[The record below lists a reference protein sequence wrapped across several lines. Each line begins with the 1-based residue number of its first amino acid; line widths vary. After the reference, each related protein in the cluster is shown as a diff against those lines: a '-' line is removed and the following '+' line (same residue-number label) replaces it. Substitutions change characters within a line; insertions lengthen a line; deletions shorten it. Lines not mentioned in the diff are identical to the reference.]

1 MQRQVLMNKILNIL
15 NRRGFYRVLSTII
28 YFMYKVKRKKVSHVS
43 FIKDLRVWEFEID
56 NVSYFSTGPGW
67 SYDHPFLYDQFRK
80 NLGYFYLPKEG
91 DIVIDVGAG
100 VGEETMI
107 LSKLV
112 GATGKVFSVEAHP
125 LTFQV
130 LALNKQ
136 KNNLNNVVL
145 INKAISDVSGPLFIQ
160 NAENS
165 LANKVTSG
173 NESNGNFMV
182 DALTFDELID
192 TYKIEKVDFVK
203 VNIEGAEQLLIKGL
217 NKNLTKVLRLAI
229 SCHDF
234 RYELEGDEFFKTK
247 EIIMKF
253 FNQHSYSI
261 RLRETQ
267 VSLLDDYV
275 YASSPKLNQ
284 DENSILHTN

>member
-1 MQRQVLMNKILNIL
+1 MNKILNIL

>member
-1 MQRQVLMNKILNIL
+1 MNKILNIL

-43 FIKDLRVWEFEID
+43 FIKNLRVWEFEID

-67 SYDHPFLYDQFRK
+67 SYDHPFLYNQFKK

-91 DIVIDVGAG
+91 DIVVDVGAG

-112 GATGKVFSVEAHP
+112 GVTGKVFSVEAHP
-125 LTFQV
+125 VTFQV

-136 KNNLNNVVL
+136 KNKLNNVVL

-173 NESNGNFMV
+173 NESKGNFMV

-217 NKNLTKVLRLAI
+217 NKNLTKVLRFAI

-234 RYELEGDEFFKTK
+234 RYESEGDEFFKTK
-247 EIIMKF
+247 EIVMKF
-253 FNQHSYSI
+253 FKQHSYSI